1 MAPSV
6 DRLTPSPLWRP
17 IPVLSLE
24 EEEDLRKAEAGCVDP
39 PLTTFFAAPI
49 LDRRQTSRLSQ
60 ALAAGHPLP
69 DTLRHLKRVRS
80 RPPSLELLLRLATS
94 EELPNILKESS
105 CPDVA
110 STGGS
115 LITRPGDA
123 AQSADLLQTPL
134 LAGIFKNGSLDVTGL
149 GDPFLVMVPSRP
161 ARCQREQQVWGAYWP
176 STYHAKAGAVED
188 EKGKGGEG
196 ISEQERSRVGGHMRR
211 ALEAARWSQGRGER
225 GVGAVMVDG
234 GSGEVLAVAT
244 DQMVEMG
251 GPLFHACM
259 VAIDMVGRRQG
270 GGAYTRLKVEE
281 DGWRG
286 GEEREAMQERSERG
300 ESRDTK
306 REERGSDKEEREKRK
321 RGETEVAYLCT
332 GYEVY
337 VTREPCVMCAMALL
351 HSRVLRVYY
360 GCNSPGGALGTR
372 YRLHLVPGLNHRFS
386 VYRGVMEEECRRLE
400 CGGEP

>member
-39 PLTTFFAAPI
+39 PLTMFFAAPI

-225 GVGAVMVDG
+225 
-234 GSGEVLAVAT
+234 
-244 DQMVEMG
+244 
-251 GPLFHACM
+251 
-259 VAIDMVGRRQG
+259 
-270 GGAYTRLKVEE
+270 
-281 DGWRG
+281 
-286 GEEREAMQERSERG
+286 EAMQERSERG

-306 REERGSDKEEREKRK
+306 REERGNDKEEREKRK

-400 CGGEP
+400 CGGDP